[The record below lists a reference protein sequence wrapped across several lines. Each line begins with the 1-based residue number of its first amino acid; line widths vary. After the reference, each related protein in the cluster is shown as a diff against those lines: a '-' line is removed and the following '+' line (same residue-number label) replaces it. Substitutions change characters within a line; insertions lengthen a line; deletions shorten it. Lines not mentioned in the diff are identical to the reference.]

1 MQVTSILFSEVL
13 VRFFEYVR
21 SLSFADEPNYFN
33 MKNMFLEE
41 LKTMK
46 CSRMD
51 LDWLNKSHSKKIK

>member
-1 MQVTSILFSEVL
+1 M
-13 VRFFEYVR
+13 RFFEYVR